1 MFILY
6 VLEDCP
12 FCNNALQV
20 LKENKIKH
28 KAIIIE
34 NTAEQKAFYKKQSKM
49 DTFPQIF
56 LKTSNNELLKIGGN
70 DDLIEALRI
79 CDLIKSSSLSIDT
92 IYNVY
97 KHVYKGK

>member
-6 VLEDCP
+6 VLEHCP
-12 FCNNALQV
+12 YCNNALYV

-28 KAIIIE
+28 KAIVVE
-34 NTAEQKAFYKKQSKM
+34 NTNEAKAFYKKQNKM

-56 LKTSNNELLKIGGN
+56 LKNSNNELVKIGGS
-70 DDLIEALRI
+70 DDLNEALRI
-79 CDLIKSSSLSIDT
+79 CDLIKLSPLSIDT

-97 KHVYKGK
+97 KNIYKGK